1 MPNIN
6 EVYGGSYLK
15 ASDIDQPY
23 EVTIES
29 VEQIELK
36 DKEKGTTQTKL
47 AIRFVEFGDR
57 KLVCNSTN
65 AKLIAAQ
72 YGPETDQWQG
82 KTIILAVEDVS
93 FGSDIVP
100 AIRVKRPQA
109 APVKPVVKQQ
119 AKPSNVVPMKPAPA
133 KRPAS
138 EQEAADAGAD
148 QIPF

>member
-6 EVYGGSYLK
+6 EVYGGNYLK
-15 ASDIDQPY
+15 AADIDQPY

-72 YGPETDQWQG
+72 YGPETDNWQG
-82 KTIILAVEDVS
+82 KTVILAVEDVS

-100 AIRVKRPQA
+100 AIRVKRPQS
-109 APVKPVVKQQ
+109 APVKPQ
-119 AKPSNVVPMKPAPA
+119 AKTNAPA
-133 KRPAS
+133 KTAPAKAPTRPTTA
-138 EQEAADAGAD
+138 QAAADADAD
-148 QIPF
+148 NQVPF